1 MTLTSNVKVAI
12 IRTER
17 GLTIAGTRITV
28 YHIMDYL
35 NAGWTPK
42 LIPGWLRL
50 TEEQLNAALS
60 YIEEHRSEV
69 EAEYQTVLQTS
80 EEIREY
86 WEEKNRPRFARIAA
100 MPPKPKKL
108 FVLKSKLTKP
118 FGESQHEFSD

>member
-86 WEEKNRPRFARIAA
+86 WEEKNRSRFARIAA
-100 MPPKPKKL
+100 MPPKPGQEAIRAKIQAHKAL
-108 FVLKSKLTKP
+108 RGIT
-118 FGESQHEFSD
+118 G

>member
-1 MTLTSNVKVAI
+1 MTLTSDGKAAI

-28 YHIMDYL
+28 YDIMDYL

-60 YIEEHRSEV
+60 YIEEHRNEV
-69 EAEYQTVLQTS
+69 ETEYQTVLQTS
-80 EEIREY
+80 EQIREY
-86 WEEKNRPRFARIAA
+86 WEEKNRDRFARIAA
-100 MPPKPKKL
+100 MPPKPGQEAIRAKIQAHKAKL
-108 FVLKSKLTKP
+108 GITA
-118 FGESQHEFSD
+118 

>member
-1 MTLTSNVKVAI
+1 MTLTSDGKAAI

-28 YHIMDYL
+28 YDIMDYL

-50 TEEQLNAALS
+50 TQEQLNAALS

-69 EAEYQTVLQTS
+69 ETEYKTVLQTS

-86 WEEKNRPRFARIAA
+86 WEAKNRDRFARIAA
-100 MPPKPKKL
+100 LPPQPGQEAIRAKIQAHKAKL
-108 FVLKSKLTKP
+108 GMTA
-118 FGESQHEFSD
+118 

>member
-1 MTLTSNVKVAI
+1 MTVTSKEKAAI

-17 GLTIAGTRITV
+17 GLTIAGTRITL
-28 YHIMDYL
+28 YDIMDYL

-42 LIPGWLRL
+42 LIPGWLHL
-50 TEEQLNAALS
+50 TQEQLNAALS

-86 WEEKNRPRFARIAA
+86 WEAKNSDLFARIAA
-100 MPPKPKKL
+100 MPPKPGQEAIRAKIQAHKAKL
-108 FVLKSKLTKP
+108 GMTA
-118 FGESQHEFSD
+118 